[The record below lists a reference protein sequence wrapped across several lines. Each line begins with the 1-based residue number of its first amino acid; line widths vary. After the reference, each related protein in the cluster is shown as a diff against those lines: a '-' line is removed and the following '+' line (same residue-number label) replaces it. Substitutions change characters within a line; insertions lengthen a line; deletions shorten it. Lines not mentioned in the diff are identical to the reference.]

1 MQQLQL
7 QPARKQCPG
16 ILSGD
21 GEWEVLR
28 GLVKCRQ
35 MRKKRQGESRD
46 SRLKRTKRFN
56 VRKVFL
62 QRNGIEKAGQFK
74 IPKLKIPRNPIL
86 EFNSRRFLEFSR
98 IPLVILT
105 VENRAAPPSPKAC
118 LHADFPARC
127 RSGASDEGEA
137 MVAAC
142 NLAAEKIASLCAD
155 DTLPTL

>member
-21 GEWEVLR
+21 GELEVLG

-35 MRKKRQGESRD
+35 KRQGESRD
-46 SRLKRTKRFN
+46 SRLKRTKRLY
-56 VRKVFL
+56 VRRVFL
-62 QRNGIEKAGQFK
+62 QRNGFEKAGQFK

-142 NLAAEKIASLCAD
+142 NLAAETIASLCAD